1 MMDDF
6 TIKFRDMIDAYPE
19 ALSDRKLL
27 KNILN
32 DTFPTDS
39 KEVNLLLNGFDTG
52 VVALQNV
59 PVDEL
64 SMRSVQVQNQM
75 KQDFGI
81 TEGNAIWVVDT
92 WLAALGLGDEVGSD
106 GGSNSELDASFVERL
121 KDCFDTMVVYKDLN
135 QNNFIS
141 SFKLPSFMRDFIL
154 KNFQDDDGEVDV
166 EGAANFIRNF
176 IPKKDEWKSIQNR
189 IINNGETVK
198 ILAKVSIDINIGTG
212 EISFALPDYGL
223 SASNTTIP
231 REVWINC
238 SDALL
243 KSEENWGVI
252 ELGYQYPYDAKT
264 KGKIKLMDYKDFCP
278 YEVDLEEFKDARA
291 AFSLDE
297 WIDIVLGAV
306 DYNAQGYGSKAQKLA
321 VLQRLLPFVEKRI
334 NLMELAPAGTGKSYL
349 FGQVSRYG
357 WLVSGKVSRAKLI
370 YDLGRKQDG
379 IVALRDFVALD
390 EIREAGYMQDEEIQA
405 ALQAIMENG
414 KYRAGDN
421 HEVNVDA
428 GIIFL
433 GNIKSKAMDEYSNM
447 FVELPKPFH
456 QAQFLDRIHGF
467 IKGWELPRMNDD
479 LKVCGWA
486 LNSEYFSSIMHE
498 LRDDPS
504 YRAIVDA
511 RIDMPAKSDTRD
523 TEAIKRIC
531 TAYLKL
537 LFPHVRQANDIS
549 ARDFNRY
556 CLRPAMDMREIIR
569 IQMGIADEKEAG
581 KSVPS
586 FSVKDVG

>member
-1 MMDDF
+1 MDDF
-6 TIKFRDMIDAYPE
+6 TVKFRDMIDAYPE

-32 DTFPTDS
+32 DTFPSES
-39 KEVNLLLNGFDTG
+39 KEVNLLLNGFDSG
-52 VVALQNV
+52 VVSLHAV
-59 PVDEL
+59 PEDEL
-64 SMRSVQVQNQM
+64 QM
-75 KQDFGI
+75 KSGQMQNKLRQAYGI
-81 TEGNAIWVVDT
+81 TEANAGWIVDT
-92 WLAALGLGDEVGSD
+92 WMEALGIGPNEPPAGSAAI
-106 GGSNSELDASFVERL
+106 SERDASFVERL

-154 KNFQDDDGEVDV
+154 KNFQDDNGVVDV
-166 EGAANFIRNF
+166 DGAADFIRQF
-176 IPKKDEWKSIQNR
+176 IPKKDEWKAIQNR

-198 ILAKVSIDINIGTG
+198 LLAKVSIEINISTG

-223 SASNTTIP
+223 SQNNTTIP
-231 REVWINC
+231 REVWTVC

-252 ELGYQYPYDAKT
+252 ELGYQYPYDSKT

-278 YEVDLEEFKDARA
+278 YEVDIEEFKDARDQ
-291 AFSLDE
+291 FSLDE
-297 WIDIVLGAV
+297 WIDIILGAV
-306 DYNAQGYGSKAQKLA
+306 DYNADGYGSKEQKLA

-370 YDLGRKQDG
+370 YDLGKKQDG

-433 GNIKSKAMDEYSNM
+433 GNIKSTAMDEYSNM
-447 FVELPKPFH
+447 FLELPKPFH
-456 QAQFLDRIHGF
+456 QSQFLDRIHGF
-467 IKGWELPRMNDD
+467 IKGWDLPRMNDD

-504 YRAIVDA
+504 YRAIVDD
-511 RIDMPAKSDTRD
+511 RIEMPPKADTRD

-537 LFPHVRQANDIS
+537 LFPNVRQAKDIS

-556 CLRPAMDMREIIR
+556 CLRPAMEMREIIR

-581 KSVPS
+581 KTVPS
-586 FSVKDVG
+586 FSVKDA

>member
-1 MMDDF
+1 
-6 TIKFRDMIDAYPE
+6 MIDAYPE

-106 GGSNSELDASFVERL
+106 GGSSSEVDASFVERL

-243 KSEENWGVI
+243 KSEENWGVV
-252 ELGYQYPYDAKT
+252 ELGYQYPIDKKE
-264 KGKIKLMDYKDFCP
+264 KGKNRGIKC
-278 YEVDLEEFKDARA
+278 ER
-291 AFSLDE
+291 
-297 WIDIVLGAV
+297 
-306 DYNAQGYGSKAQKLA
+306 N
-321 VLQRLLPFVEKRI
+321 
-334 NLMELAPAGTGKSYL
+334 
-349 FGQVSRYG
+349 
-357 WLVSGKVSRAKLI
+357 
-370 YDLGRKQDG
+370 
-379 IVALRDFVALD
+379 
-390 EIREAGYMQDEEIQA
+390 
-405 ALQAIMENG
+405 
-414 KYRAGDN
+414 
-421 HEVNVDA
+421 
-428 GIIFL
+428 
-433 GNIKSKAMDEYSNM
+433 
-447 FVELPKPFH
+447 
-456 QAQFLDRIHGF
+456 
-467 IKGWELPRMNDD
+467 
-479 LKVCGWA
+479 
-486 LNSEYFSSIMHE
+486 
-498 LRDDPS
+498 
-504 YRAIVDA
+504 
-511 RIDMPAKSDTRD
+511 
-523 TEAIKRIC
+523 
-531 TAYLKL
+531 
-537 LFPHVRQANDIS
+537 
-549 ARDFNRY
+549 
-556 CLRPAMDMREIIR
+556 
-569 IQMGIADEKEAG
+569 
-581 KSVPS
+581 
-586 FSVKDVG
+586 

>member
-1 MMDDF
+1 MDELF
-6 TIKFRDMIDAYPE
+6 LKLQVLIDAYPE
-19 ALSDRKLL
+19 ALSDRKIL
-27 KNILN
+27 KNIFN
-32 DTFPTDS
+32 DTFPTEN
-39 KEVNLLLNGFDTG
+39 KEVNLLLDGYDSG
-52 VVALQNV
+52 IIGLRSV
-59 PVDEL
+59 PADEL
-64 SMRSVQVQNQM
+64 EMRVGQIQNQM
-75 KQDFGI
+75 RQNYGI
-81 TEGNAIWVVDT
+81 TQENAEWVVDA
-92 WLAALGLGDEVGSD
+92 WLFALHLTGDEAELND
-106 GGSNSELDASFVERL
+106 ENSAELEASFVERL

-154 KNFQDDDGEVDV
+154 KNFQDDDGAVDV
-166 EGAANFIRNF
+166 DGAADFIREF

-198 ILAKVSIDINIGTG
+198 ILAKISIDINIGSG

-223 SASNTTIP
+223 SSSNTTIP
-231 REVWINC
+231 REVWNDC
-238 SDALL
+238 NDALL

-264 KGKIKLMDYKDFCP
+264 KGKIKLMGYKDFCP

-297 WIDIVLGAV
+297 WINIVLGAV
-306 DYNAQGYGSKAQKLA
+306 DYNAKGYGSKQQKLA

-349 FGQVSRYG
+349 FGQVSRFG
-357 WLVSGKVSRAKLI
+357 WLVSGKVTRAKLI
-370 YDLGRKQDG
+370 YDVGRKQDG

-390 EIREAGYMQDEEIQA
+390 EIREAAYMQDDEIQA

-433 GNIKSKAMDEYSNM
+433 GNIKSQAMDEYSNM
-447 FVELPKPFH
+447 LVELPRPFH
-456 QAQFLDRIHGF
+456 QTQFLDRIHGF
-467 IKGWELPRMNDD
+467 IKGWELPRMTDD

-511 RIDMPAKSDTRD
+511 RIDMPPKADTRD

-537 LFPHVRQANDIS
+537 LFPHVRKANDIS

-556 CLRPAMDMREIIR
+556 CLRPAMEMRDIIR
-569 IQMGIADEKEAG
+569 IQMGIMDEKEAG
-581 KSVPS
+581 KTVPP
-586 FSVKDVG
+586 FSVKDV

>member
-1 MMDDF
+1 MLDDF
-6 TIKFRDMIDAYPE
+6 TWKLRDMVDAYSE
-19 ALSDRKLL
+19 ALTDRKIL
-27 KNILN
+27 KTILN
-32 DTFPTDS
+32 DTFPTDG
-39 KEVNLLLNGFDTG
+39 KKVKLLLNGFDAGIT
-52 VVALQNV
+52 ALRTV
-59 PVDEL
+59 PEDAL
-64 SMRSVQVQNQM
+64 PMRSVQMQNQL
-75 KQDFGI
+75 KQTFGI
-81 TEGNAIWVVDT
+81 PDGDASWVVDT
-92 WLAALGLGDEVGSD
+92 WVAALRLGVDEKSD
-106 GGSNSELDASFVERL
+106 EGGGEFDAPFLERL

-154 KNFQDDDGEVDV
+154 KNFQDDDGVVDV
-166 EGAANFIRNF
+166 EGAAEFIRNY
-176 IPKKDEWKSIQNR
+176 IPKKEDWKSIQNR
-189 IINNGETVK
+189 IISNGETVK
-198 ILAKVSIDINIGTG
+198 LLAKISIDINISTG
-212 EISFALPDYGL
+212 EITFTLPDYGL
-223 SASNTTIP
+223 QSSHTTIP
-231 REVWINC
+231 REVWLAC

-264 KGKIKLMDYKDFCP
+264 KGKIKLMSYKDFCP

-297 WIDIVLGAV
+297 WIDILLGAV
-306 DYNAQGYGSKAQKLA
+306 DYNAKGYEGKEQKLA

-370 YDLGRKQDG
+370 YDLGKKQDG

-447 FVELPKPFH
+447 FVELPRPFH

-467 IKGWELPRMNDD
+467 IKGWDLPRMNDD

-504 YRAIVDA
+504 YRAVVDA
-511 RIDMPAKSDTRD
+511 RVGMPPKSDTRD
-523 TEAIKRIC
+523 TEAVKRIC

-537 LFPHVRQANDIS
+537 LFPHVRQPGDIS
-549 ARDFNRY
+549 ARDFKRY
-556 CLRPAMDMREIIR
+556 CLCPAMDMREIIR
-569 IQMGIADEKEAG
+569 NQMGKADEKEAG
-581 KSVPS
+581 KTVPS
-586 FSVKDVG
+586 FSVKDV

>member
-1 MMDDF
+1 MDDF
-6 TIKFRDMIDAYPE
+6 TIKFRDMIDTYPE

-27 KNILN
+27 KAILN
-32 DTFPTDS
+32 DTFPTNN
-39 KEVNLLLNGFDTG
+39 KEVNLLFNGFECG
-52 VVALQNV
+52 IVSISSL
-59 PVDEL
+59 PHEEL
-64 SMRSVQVQNQM
+64 LTKSNLIQNQLRRN
-75 KQDFGI
+75 FGI
-81 TEGNAIWVVDT
+81 TESNAEWVVNTWMVALHLRNSANEELSAERDT
-92 WLAALGLGDEVGSD
+92 
-106 GGSNSELDASFVERL
+106 SFVERL

-154 KNFQDDDGEVDV
+154 KNFQDEEGTVDI
-166 EGAANFIRNF
+166 ESAADFIRRF
-176 IPKKDEWKSIQNR
+176 IPKKEAWKSIQNR

-198 ILAKVSIDINIGTG
+198 LLAKVSIEINIANG
-212 EISFALPDYGL
+212 ETTFSLPDYGL

-231 REVWINC
+231 REVWISC

-243 KSEENWGVI
+243 KSEENWGVV

-278 YEVDLEEFKDARA
+278 YEVDLDEFKDARSQ
-291 AFSLDE
+291 FSLDE
-297 WIDIVLGAV
+297 WIDIILGAV
-306 DYNAQGYGSKAQKLA
+306 DYNANGYGGRTQKLA
-321 VLQRLLPFVEKRI
+321 VIQRLLPFVEKRI

-349 FGQVSRYG
+349 FGQISRYG

-370 YDLGRKQDG
+370 YDLGKKQDG
-379 IVALRDFVALD
+379 IVAIRDFVALD
-390 EIREAGYMQDEEIQA
+390 EIREASYMQDEEIQA

-414 KYRAGDN
+414 KYRAADN

-433 GNIKSKAMDEYSNM
+433 GNIKSDAMDEYSNM
-447 FVELPKPFH
+447 FLELPKPFH
-456 QAQFLDRIHGF
+456 QTQFLDRIHGF
-467 IKGWELPRMNDD
+467 IKGWDLPRMNDD

-504 YRAIVDA
+504 YRAIVDEL
-511 RIDMPAKSDTRD
+511 IEMPPKADTRD
-523 TEAIKRIC
+523 TEAVKRIS

-537 LFPHVRQANDIS
+537 LFPHVRRARDIR

-556 CLRPAMDMREIIR
+556 CLRPAMEMREIIR
-569 IQMGIADEKEAG
+569 IQMGIVDEKEAG

-586 FSVKDVG
+586 FSVKDI

>member
-1 MMDDF
+1 MLDDF
-6 TIKFRDMIDAYPE
+6 TLKLRDMVDAYPE
-19 ALSDRKLL
+19 ALTDRKIL

-32 DTFPTDS
+32 DTFPTDG
-39 KEVNLLLNGFDTG
+39 KEVNLLINGFDSG
-52 VVALQNV
+52 IMALRIV
-59 PVDEL
+59 PEDEL
-64 SMRSVQVQNQM
+64 SMRSGQIQNQL

-81 TEGNAIWVVDT
+81 TEGNALWVVDT
-92 WLAALGLGDEVGSD
+92 WMAALRLGIDGNADE
-106 GGSNSELDASFVERL
+106 GGSEYDESFIERL

-154 KNFQDDDGEVDV
+154 KNFQDDDGVVDV
-166 EGAANFIRNF
+166 EGAADFIRNF
-176 IPKKDEWKSIQNR
+176 IPKKEDWKSIQNR

-198 ILAKVSIDINIGTG
+198 LLAKISIDINIATG
-212 EISFALPDYGL
+212 EITFTLPDYGL
-223 SASNTTIP
+223 QSSNTTIP
-231 REVWINC
+231 REVWVAC

-243 KSEENWGVI
+243 KSEENWGVL

-264 KGKIKLMDYKDFCP
+264 KGKIKLMGYKDFCP

-297 WIDIVLGAV
+297 WIDILLGAV
-306 DYNAQGYGSKAQKLA
+306 DYNAKGYGGKEQKLA

-370 YDLGRKQDG
+370 YDLGKKQDG

-447 FVELPKPFH
+447 FVELPRPFQ

-467 IKGWELPRMNDD
+467 IKGWDLPRMNDD

-511 RIDMPAKSDTRD
+511 RIDMPPKADTRD
-523 TEAIKRIC
+523 TEAVKRIC

-537 LFPHVRQANDIS
+537 LFPHVRQPSDIS

-581 KSVPS
+581 KTVPC
-586 FSVKDVG
+586 FSVKDV